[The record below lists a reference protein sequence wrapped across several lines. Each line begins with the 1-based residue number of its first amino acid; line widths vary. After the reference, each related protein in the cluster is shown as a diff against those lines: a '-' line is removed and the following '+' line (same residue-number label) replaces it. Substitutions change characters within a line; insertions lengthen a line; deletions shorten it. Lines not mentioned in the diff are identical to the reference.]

1 VADTLPFASVES
13 PVISEFVR
21 ETIRMRRR
29 HCWFNK
35 MRGAHQVAGKRNV
48 FAFAVYSPGR
58 KIASTTLRVKG
69 ALEDALLNE
78 LNHHDY
84 QNRKEAFR

>member
-21 ETIRMRRR
+21 ETIRVRRR

-35 MRGAHQVAGKRNV
+35 MRDAHQVSRKRNV
-48 FAFAVYSPGR
+48 FAFAAYSPGEEDGINYFR
-58 KIASTTLRVKG
+58 LQG
-69 ALEDALLNE
+69 ALEGC
-78 LNHHDY
+78 
-84 QNRKEAFR
+84 